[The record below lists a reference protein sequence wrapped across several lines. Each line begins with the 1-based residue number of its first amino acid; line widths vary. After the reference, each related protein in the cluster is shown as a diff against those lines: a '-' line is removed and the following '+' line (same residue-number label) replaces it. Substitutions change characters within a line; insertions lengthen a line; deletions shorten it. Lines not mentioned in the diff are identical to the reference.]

1 MFKIFYRFI
10 YIIVSILIVLIT
22 YLSFVG
28 IKTSAFNNLIEKK
41 ILEIDQR
48 LIVNLEQVYLKVN
61 LIVSN

>member
-10 YIIVSILIVLIT
+10 YIIISVLIVLIT

-48 LIVNLEQVYLKVN
+48 LTVNLEQV
-61 LIVSN
+61 